1 MEIILVDDGSTDHIT
16 LASIN
21 RVKNKKNVIVLTQ
34 KNSGPSKA
42 RNNGILKAKG
52 EWIGFCDSDD
62 KIDSNNLL
70 SLLEKLPSYRQF
82 DMLVFGWNIAYSDIN
97 KISRSIQLESQNIR
111 GSNNIINKTIISLSD
126 DGRMYNLWNKL
137 YRREIIEKNNL
148 KLKNSL
154 KFGEDLLFNLD
165 LLSTSQYISCI
176 NIKPYYTYLDNS
188 KTSIVRS
195 TKLDLNFRKENVK
208 GLLAFANNSNGNI
221 NSAVEL
227 IKLRWLISFCL
238 AIVSQNT
245 NTYNKLKQIKLIY
258 KNNLLIPRYKCKKG
272 IISYKKYII
281 LKIFS
286 LIMLIPIFN
295 IFFIYTLFIYKKISI
310 NSTKIRNIKLNK
322 ILD

>member
-1 MEIILVDDGSTDHIT
+1 
-16 LASIN
+16 
-21 RVKNKKNVIVLTQ
+21 
-34 KNSGPSKA
+34 
-42 RNNGILKAKG
+42 
-52 EWIGFCDSDD
+52 
-62 KIDSNNLL
+62 
-70 SLLEKLPSYRQF
+70 
-82 DMLVFGWNIAYSDIN
+82 MLVFGWNIAYSDIN
-97 KISRSIQLESQNIR
+97 TISRSIQLESQNIR

-148 KLKNSL
+148 KLNNSL

-165 LLSTSQYISCI
+165 FLSKSQYISCI

-245 NTYNKLKQIKLIY
+245 NTYNKLKQIKLVY

-272 IISYKKYII
+272 IVSYKKYII

-295 IFFIYTLFIYKKISI
+295 IFFIYTLSIYKKISI